1 MINQGP
7 SYTNEAKVVKFY
19 FPNPGVISSV
29 GMPKSDEVDCTEDD
43 KESVT
48 ELSNPIPDDED
59 NPVSC
64 VNGHCKIFTCTIPRN
79 WKKNDG
85 KEFNLEI
92 TFDGSKG
99 EESATVYSIYSIV
112 TIDGQQVEGA
122 VHFKSDFIFCLIKL
136 QFQMGLY

>member
-7 SYTNEAKVVKFY
+7 SYTNKAKEVKFY
-19 FPNPGVISSV
+19 FPNPAVISSV
-29 GMPKSDEVDCTEDD
+29 GITKSDQINCTEDA

-48 ELSNPIPDDED
+48 ELSNPIPDED

-64 VNGHCKIFTCTIPRN
+64 ANGQCKIFTCTIPRF

-112 TIDGQQVEGA
+112 TIDGQLQEGA
-122 VHFKSDFIFCLIKL
+122 VHFKMTSFSIL
-136 QFQMGLY
+136 